1 MVTIR
6 KELIGSEVKLPYR
19 AISGKI
25 LDETRDTFT
34 IKVPGMRKKVLK
46 NNRVSSDMLSPFSV
60 SIFLIVLMQEASFIS
75 CVK

>member
-46 NNRVSSDMLSPFSV
+46 RGNTFEFILDEKSV
-60 SIFLIVLMQEASFIS
+60 TAEGHELAARPEDRIKL
-75 CVK
+75 